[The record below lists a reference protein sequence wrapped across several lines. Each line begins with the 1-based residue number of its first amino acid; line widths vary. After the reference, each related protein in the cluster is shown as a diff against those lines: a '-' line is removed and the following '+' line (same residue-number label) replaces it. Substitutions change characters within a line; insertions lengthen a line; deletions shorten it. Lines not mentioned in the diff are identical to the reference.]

1 MPRFSIVTVCWNSE
15 QVLPSAICSLAAQTY
30 REYEWIVIDGAS
42 TDRTLDL
49 VRSFDAAPA
58 VVVSEKDAGIYDAM
72 NKGVAQAS
80 GDYLFFLNSDDSLYD
95 KHVLARAAEALDAA
109 PDVDLLYGSV
119 VYEHAERRVLRT
131 FAHINGASLLFED
144 LCHQA
149 VFARRSLFSR
159 VGGFNCRFRLNADYD
174 WLLRVFR
181 SGAHTRCVDLRVAR
195 FKVGGAHVQN
205 PVKLA
210 QERRLVRLQYMTP
223 ARLFLGDIARRLRH
237 RWHRHFR
244 PHPLGQTA
252 LDD

>member
-15 QVLPSAICSLAAQTY
+15 QVLPGAMRSLAAQTC
-30 REYEWIVIDGAS
+30 RDYEWVVIDGAS

-72 NKGVAQAS
+72 NKGVARAG
-80 GDYLFFLNSDDSLYD
+80 GDYVFFLNSDDALYD
-95 KHVLARAAEALDAA
+95 ENVLARVAAELDAA
-109 PDVDLLYGSV
+109 PDTDLLYGSV
-119 VYEHAERRVLRT
+119 VYERTDGRVLRT
-131 FAHINGASLLFED
+131 FAHIDGTSLPFED

-159 VGGFNCRFRLNADYD
+159 VGGFDCRFRLNADYD

-181 SGAHTRCVDLRVAR
+181 SGAHTRCIDLRVAR
-195 FKVGGAHVQN
+195 FTVGGAHVQN
-205 PVKLA
+205 PLKLA
-210 QERRLVRLQYMTP
+210 QERKLVRLQYMSP
-223 ARLFLGDIARRLRH
+223 ARLFAGDIARRLRH

-244 PHPLGQTA
+244 SHPLGQIA
-252 LDD
+252 LDE